1 MGFSFTG
8 VAYSSLFFAIAL
20 LAYRFFQ
27 YWRKRKDTTSG
38 LIFWLV
44 FIFSLFAL
52 DKAVSGLIF
61 ANNRQI
67 LFSSAVFAVFIE
79 TLTAVISVYLI
90 FFIFK
95 LPKIVSQ
102 IASLLVLAFG
112 LYMTNMTISIPYYPF
127 IGSSGSIN
135 WGFPSVGD
143 EFFANYNGLRTV
155 LLLTTFIPLIIIFV
169 RQYRGT
175 SDRFIRDRSIGLMF
189 VLFMGVVVGL
199 IDFIFINV
207 MKTDAL
213 IRDIVLTFLGLFLF
227 LMIYLTQ
234 KPPKKDFGTEGQ

>member
-38 LIFWLV
+38 LIFYLV

-52 DKAVSGLIF
+52 DKAVCGLIF

-67 LFSSAVFAVFIE
+67 LFSSAVFAVFVE

-90 FFIFK
+90 FFTFK
-95 LPKIVSQ
+95 FPKIVSR
-102 IASLLVLAFG
+102 IASLLTLAFG

-135 WGFPSVGD
+135 WGFPLVGD
-143 EFFANYNGLRTV
+143 TFFANYNSLRTA
-155 LLLTTFIPLIIIFV
+155 LLLITFIPLIIIFI
-169 RQYRGT
+169 RQYRST

-189 VLFMGVVVGL
+189 VLFMGAVVGL
-199 IDFIFINV
+199 IDFILINV
-207 MKTDAL
+207 MKIDAL
-213 IRDIVLTFLGLFLF
+213 IRDIVLTFLGVFLF

-234 KPPKKDFGTEGQ
+234 KSPKKDFVTEGQ